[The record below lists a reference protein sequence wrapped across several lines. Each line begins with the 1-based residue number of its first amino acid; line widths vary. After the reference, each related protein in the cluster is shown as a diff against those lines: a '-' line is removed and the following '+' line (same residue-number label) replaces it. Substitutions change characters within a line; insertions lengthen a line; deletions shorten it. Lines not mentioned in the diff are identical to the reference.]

1 MPLDRAGVGDSASEV
16 TGVKTRKTSADV
28 FKSAIQRKVSTFSAL
43 HAWKRSS
50 TGNDNVAKDMS
61 TSAAPELELKSNN
74 PTTTKEENG
83 RVKPPRITL
92 SVHKM
97 TPIPSVELDDDN
109 PEQVMVLPNED
120 EIEERLEE
128 SPSLQQSLP
137 KNPSLPEMTSAPSQ
151 GRGILKKNSVV
162 EFHPAAVEPV
172 EDVPVDGEGGATVT
186 DANHVVLA
194 GGEGEPKKEILL
206 GRTVKFDMPSF
217 DSQTSEE
224 IPEIV
229 VEVIDELSTTE
240 TIKVLS
246 PEEKGCIKP
255 EGQSKDDICEENFK
269 IAYTEGNL
277 SDTLNEVM
285 ELATQAEKDVEETIG
300 EEEEEEEEELDLNQL
315 RQQRKMLR
323 NQLKVILRTIVRNNC
338 ALRKQGVDMQEDGLN
353 NEINE
358 KEEDHVNE
366 GENCDGS
373 VGSQNFDEGVRHTLV
388 LPRAQFLPCPTC
400 PQEPES
406 KVPKRRHSCPALRT
420 CFSSSTEEKEEA
432 AFAQT
437 FLCRYREDEDFEDEG
452 LGLGVVASQL
462 PLLQDTAIIDP
473 CWQKSHNQ
481 TKENLKL
488 CAESMESVVWDLE
501 GMAKTLI
508 HARETHMV

>member
-1 MPLDRAGVGDSASEV
+1 MPLDRPGVGDSGSEV

-50 TGNDNVAKDMS
+50 TGNDNVAKDLPA
-61 TSAAPELELKSNN
+61 SAAPELELKSNN

-83 RVKPPRITL
+83 RAKPPRITL

-109 PEQVMVLPNED
+109 PEQIVVHPNGD
-120 EIEERLEE
+120 EIGERLEE

-137 KNPSLPEMTSAPSQ
+137 KNPSLPEVTSAPSQ

-162 EFHPAAVEPV
+162 EFPSAAVEPV
-172 EDVPVDGEGGATVT
+172 EDVPVEGEGGATMT
-186 DANHVVLA
+186 DVNQVALV

-217 DSQTSEE
+217 DSQTSDE

-229 VEVIDELSTTE
+229 VEVIDDLSSTE
-240 TIKVLS
+240 TTKVLS
-246 PEEKGCIKP
+246 PEEKGCIEP
-255 EGQSKDDICEENFK
+255 EGQPKDDICD
-269 IAYTEGNL
+269 AYLEGNL
-277 SDTLNEVM
+277 SDTLKEFM
-285 ELATQAEKDVEETIG
+285 ELATQAEKDVKETIG
-300 EEEEEEEEELDLNQL
+300 EEEEELDLNQL
-315 RQQRKMLR
+315 RQQRKILR
-323 NQLKVILRTIVRNNC
+323 NQLKVILRTIVRNSC
-338 ALRKQGVDMQEDGLN
+338 ALRKQGVDMQEDVLN
-353 NEINE
+353 NEVNE
-358 KEEDHVNE
+358 KEEEYVNE
-366 GENCDGS
+366 GENCDSS

-406 KVPKRRHSCPALRT
+406 KVPQRRHSCPALKT

-437 FLCRYREDEDFEDEG
+437 FLCRYREDEDEDFEDEG

-462 PLLQDTAIIDP
+462 PLLQDTAIIDS

-481 TKENLKL
+481 AKENLKL